1 MEFEKDRENDLRV
14 VWQAGTPS
22 TAALFESLVFR
33 QFSQTDSVST
43 HRAGTVEKNELGEC
57 ITKQFFPYFCSRSL
71 TKTRDVC

>member
-33 QFSQTDSVST
+33 QFSQTDRVSQPT
-43 HRAGTVEKNELGEC
+43 EQAL
-57 ITKQFFPYFCSRSL
+57 SRKMSRMSWGVHNKAVFSILLLSL
-71 TKTRDVC
+71 SHTN